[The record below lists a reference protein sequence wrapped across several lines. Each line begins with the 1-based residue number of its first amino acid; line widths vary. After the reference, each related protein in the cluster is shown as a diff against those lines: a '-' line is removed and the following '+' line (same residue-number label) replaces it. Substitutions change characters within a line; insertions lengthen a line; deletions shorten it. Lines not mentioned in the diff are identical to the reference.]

1 MVEVNLVYFKRAKEI
16 KLKNP
21 SLIVFFPPPFS
32 VILTGLY
39 LAEKKNFEIIG
50 YLSSDAYAPIIPV
63 HKNIAM
69 PPVRIMANEEIN
81 AIIIISEIAIPLSS
95 INSTV
100 EAITEVID
108 DYKVS
113 EVCIVSAIEDDESG
127 IYYLSTNKKLKQKF
141 ENLQI
146 KELDE
151 GSLTGVSGLLFM
163 KMQESKIP
171 SYVLL
176 INENEEEL
184 INIKGSEKAIKTI
197 AKLHGFNID
206 TKDLAFEQLEILK
219 SEEDIMKQDKKEKG
233 NIYE

>member
-1 MVEVNLVYFKRAKEI
+1 MVEVKVVYFKKAKEI
-16 KLKNP
+16 KLRKP

-39 LAEKKNFEIIG
+39 LTEKKSFEIIG

-81 AIIIISEIAIPLSS
+81 TIIVISEIAIPLSA
-95 INSTV
+95 INNTV
-100 EAITEVID
+100 EAIREIID

-113 EVCIVSAIEDDESG
+113 EVCIISGIEENENG
-127 IYYLSTNKKLKQKF
+127 IYYLATDRKLKEKF

-146 KELDE
+146 KGLDE

-163 KMQESKIP
+163 KMQENKIP

-184 INIKGSEKAIKTI
+184 INVKGSEKAIKTI
-197 AKLHGFNID
+197 AKLHGFDID
-206 TKDLAFEQLEILK
+206 TKDLAFEQLEIIK

>member
-21 SLIVFFPPPFS
+21 SLILFFPPPFS

-81 AIIIISEIAIPLSS
+81 TIIVISEIAIPLSA
-95 INSTV
+95 INNTV
-100 EAITEVID
+100 EAIREIID

-113 EVCIVSAIEDDESG
+113 EVCIISGIEENENG
-127 IYYLSTNKKLKQKF
+127 IYYLATDRKLKEKF

-146 KELDE
+146 KGLDE

-163 KMQESKIP
+163 KMQENKIP

-184 INIKGSEKAIKTI
+184 INVKGSEKAIKTI
-197 AKLHGFNID
+197 AKLHGFDID

-219 SEEDIMKQDKKEKG
+219 SEEDIMKQDKREKG